1 MGKIKTN
8 AMSMDAPQTA
18 QQYAESIG
26 KKWKT
31 AQRQLNRKGLPSAAG
46 QLLTDEIQSV
56 IDGKKTPVTKQRTV
70 KAVTV
75 TNDKIAVLSP
85 GVHYVPT
92 ETKTADAIQVKIKS
106 TSGQSAINDKA
117 TWWTGRNIT
126 LVGLLVSPTIASVR
140 NLYAVCLSVMGEVI
154 GAAALTIVICV
165 TGGALTYIGI
175 KNKLSWF
182 LVGAVLAFETLANVT
197 IIYDGLM
204 GGIGNP
210 TRFLGVVTNIFN
222 TGTHGTA
229 IALGVSAALLLVG
242 AQFASLTELNKK

>member
-1 MGKIKTN
+1 
-8 AMSMDAPQTA
+8 MSNEITTA

-46 QLLTDEIQSV
+46 QILTDEIRAV
-56 IDGKKTPVTKQRTV
+56 IDGKKIAVTKQRTV
-70 KAVTV
+70 KAAMVTS
-75 TNDKIAVLSP
+75 DKIAVLSP
-85 GVHYVPT
+85 GIQYVPT
-92 ETKTADAIQVKIKS
+92 ETKTDATI
-106 TSGQSAINDKA
+106 GQDKKKTNDKA

-175 KNKLSWF
+175 KNKLSWL

-204 GGIGNP
+204 GGVGNP

>member
-1 MGKIKTN
+1 
-8 AMSMDAPQTA
+8 MDNQQITTA
-18 QQYAESIG
+18 QQYAESTG
-26 KKWKT
+26 KKWKSV
-31 AQRQLNRKGLPSAAG
+31 QRQLSRKGLPSAAG
-46 QLLTDEIQSV
+46 KMLTDEIRAV
-56 IDGKKTPVTKQRTV
+56 IDGKKTQVTKQRTV

-75 TNDKIAVLSP
+75 TGDKIAVLSP
-85 GVHYVPT
+85 GVQYAPT
-92 ETKTADAIQVKIKS
+92 ETKTDA
-106 TSGQSAINDKA
+106 TSGHDKKKTTDKT

-154 GAAALTIVICV
+154 GAAALTVVICV